1 MHLPF
6 NEGYIKS
13 MRKAYPDDTIIF
25 AASEGHVQ
33 NLKCNIESDY
43 NIEFATMNDF
53 DTELNGKSY
62 HNPFYA
68 IPAAKRSWRKI
79 AQILSNK
86 DVRNITLL
94 GANGVL
100 IHSFSKWGRK
110 LKSASMHFV
119 QHNQLSTAM
128 KWRSNNPIYKYFD
141 YLSVVN
147 RGLPKQHKLI
157 LLELGL
163 DDVLVKLAPKIAP
176 SIVTI
181 EHPVQEREYMPP
193 KPVEPGAPI
202 KIGFLGNCG
211 QGKGFDKFLAIAKQF
226 SGEKY
231 QFYAIGKNNIK
242 ETEEVNF
249 DGLAVKPAN
258 GYLPREDFVRLLS
271 DIDMV
276 CLPLPKTTS
285 YVSSGSII
293 DAFAASKPLI
303 ITNNQS
309 VKAIEKK
316 YGEYGFTYSKEDELV
331 TFLSEFSVDKLI
343 EKSTVWQQNISNI
356 QQNRSEVGVAK
367 QLKLSI

>member
-6 NEGYIKS
+6 NEGYVKS

-43 NIEFATMNDF
+43 NIEFATLNDF

-110 LKSASMHFV
+110 LNSASIHFV

-128 KWRSNNPIYKYFD
+128 KWRSKNLIYKYFD

-193 KPVEPGAPI
+193 KPVETGAPI

-211 QGKGFDKFLAIAKQF
+211 VGKGFDKFLKIASLF
-226 SGEKY
+226 SGKKY
-231 QFYAIGKNNIK
+231 QFYAIGKNNVEESK
-242 ETEEVNF
+242 ELSF
-249 DGLAVKPAN
+249 DGLTVKPAD
-258 GYLPREDFVRLLS
+258 GYLPREDFVRLLA
-271 DIDMV
+271 DIDIV

-303 ITNNQS
+303 ISQNQS
-309 VKAIEKK
+309 VRAIEDK
-316 YGEYGFTYSKEDELV
+316 YGEYGFTYNQEDELIK
-331 TFLSEFSVDKLI
+331 FLNEFSVEELAKKAPI
-343 EKSTVWQQNISNI
+343 WQEHIAEI
-356 QQNRSEVGVAK
+356 QRCRS
-367 QLKLSI
+367 